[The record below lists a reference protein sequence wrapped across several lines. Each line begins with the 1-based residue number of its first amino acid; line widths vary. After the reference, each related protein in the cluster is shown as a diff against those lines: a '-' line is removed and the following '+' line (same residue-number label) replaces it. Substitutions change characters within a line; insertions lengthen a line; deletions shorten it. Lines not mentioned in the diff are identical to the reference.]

1 VVTKSGVYSQVNEK
15 IQLAVE
21 QGLVVLEEYTAKMDD
36 NIIYYVASVLDPR
49 VKTEWLKAHLK
60 DRANSVIQDIRDYL
74 YAEYP

>member
-1 VVTKSGVYSQVNEK
+1 
-15 IQLAVE
+15 
-21 QGLVVLEEYTAKMDD
+21 VLKEYTAKMDD

-74 YAEYP
+74 YAEYL